1 MAKPV
6 INYKGYVTEN
16 PADRTVGVHGPL
28 GRGADASAGVHAG
41 ALGLAEQ
48 GRIQGREDDR
58 GRRRRAGHRVQPV
71 RRHEGGLAA
80 LTDAERGVPSASRG
94 MGVITAIRHGVKSL
108 GCARIKRKA
117 ALLRKPCNRHT
128 SRGS

>member
-48 GRIQGREDDR
+48 GRLQGREDDR

-80 LTDAERGVPSASRG
+80 GASRPLVWKEPPFPQRAGRHLRPRRWG
-94 MGVITAIRHGVKSL
+94 MGTMRTTG
-108 GCARIKRKA
+108 
-117 ALLRKPCNRHT
+117 T
-128 SRGS
+128 MET

>member
-48 GRIQGREDDR
+48 GRLQGREDDR

-80 LTDAERGVPSASRG
+80 LTDAERGAWFAQRPFGDALPLR
-94 MGVITAIRHGVKSL
+94 RHQL
-108 GCARIKRKA
+108 
-117 ALLRKPCNRHT
+117 
-128 SRGS
+128 